1 MATITAKQ
9 EPLTS
14 IVYVSSGRSQHQANV
29 MEILRVSRL
38 NNTRLNIT
46 GMLAYKDGN
55 FLQVLEGQDPILG
68 RVIEKIGRDDRHSG
82 MIVLAKTH
90 IEKRLFPD
98 WSMAFRELKDLP
110 AEDASAYSPFMD
122 GSMLDD
128 KFRSRPELCYKLL
141 LSFKQSMR

>member
-1 MATITAKQ
+1 MTTITTDR

-14 IVYVSSGRSQHQANV
+14 IVYVSSGRSQQQANV
-29 MEILRVSRL
+29 MDILRISRV

-55 FLQVLEGQDPILG
+55 FLQILEGEHSTLSRVLEK
-68 RVIEKIGRDDRHSG
+68 IERDERHSG

-90 IEKRLFPD
+90 IEERLFPS
-98 WSMAFRELKDLP
+98 WSMAFRELKDLSP
-110 AEDASAYSPFMD
+110 DDAEAYSPFMD

-128 KFRSRPELCYKLL
+128 RFRSRPELCYKLL